1 MGKLRRTPVIAIIG
15 ASSATPEV
23 MEVAADVGRAVAKEG
38 WHMVC
43 GGGAGVMEA
52 ACEGFVNA
60 RDEFGPG
67 RNIVFGITPT
77 DREDWANPHV
87 DIVIPTGMGWARN
100 AVITRTAWAVIAVG
114 GCAGT
119 LSELAFAWQMDKP
132 IVAMSTTGGWAA
144 RLSGQS
150 IDDRRPD
157 VVMEATDA
165 AQAIALI
172 KPHVEDKEK

>member
-1 MGKLRRTPVIAIIG
+1 MKRSILILVLLLAV
-15 ASSATPEV
+15 ASAW
-23 MEVAADVGRAVAKEG
+23 AADATFRSIDNGTVTVSRS
-38 WHMVC
+38 
-43 GGGAGVMEA
+43 AGLRETA
-52 ACEGFVNA
+52 RS
-60 RDEFGPG
+60 RDELESG
-67 RNIVFGITPT
+67 RNLAIGITPT

-132 IVAMSTTGGWAA
+132 IVAMNTTGGWAA
-144 RLSGQS
+144 RLAGQS

-157 VVMEATDA
+157 TIMEAADA

-172 KPHVEDKEK
+172 KPRIEDKEK

>member
-1 MGKLRRTPVIAIIG
+1 
-15 ASSATPEV
+15 
-23 MEVAADVGRAVAKEG
+23 
-38 WHMVC
+38 MVC
-43 GGGAGVMEA
+43 GGGGGVMEA

-60 RDEFGPG
+60 RDGLGPG

-119 LSELAFAWQMDKP
+119 LSELAFAWQMDRP

-150 IDDRRPD
+150 IDDRRSD
-157 VVMEATDA
+157 VIMEATDA

-172 KPHVEDKEK
+172 KPYVEDKEK